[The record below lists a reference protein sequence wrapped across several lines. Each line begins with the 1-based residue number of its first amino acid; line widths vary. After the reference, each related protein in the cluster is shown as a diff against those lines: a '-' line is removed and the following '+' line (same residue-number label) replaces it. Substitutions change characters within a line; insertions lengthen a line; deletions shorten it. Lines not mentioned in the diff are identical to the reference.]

1 MHRGSLRTWL
11 FALACG
17 LMAVGLARSD
27 EPRSTWFTR
36 LFMPGMKTAAETK
49 KDDPAAKPAAPVVV
63 VDEKSAKDEWL
74 RRVEVC
80 DKLRE
85 IAAENRD
92 DDLKRRAD
100 QLEARAWEA
109 YARKTG
115 ARSVTGDAVEETTAT
130 DAGRPRPRPAT
141 TVTPAAPAPKEERR

>member
-1 MHRGSLRTWL
+1 MIRGSLRTWL

-17 LMAVGLARSD
+17 LMAVGLASGD

-36 LFMPGMKTAAETK
+36 LFMPGVKTAETK
-49 KDDPAAKPAAPVVV
+49 KDDPASKAAAPVVV
-63 VDEKSAKDEWL
+63 DEKLAKAEWL

-100 QLEARAWEA
+100 QLESRAWDT

-115 ARSVTGDAVEETTAT
+115 ARAVTGDDPVPEEARDM
-130 DAGRPRPRPAT
+130 DAAKARPRT
-141 TVTPAAPAPKEERR
+141 AAPAAKEERR